1 MTSITQA
8 FLRIL
13 TCSFGSVARD
23 RYREE
28 WFADATLSSEI
39 GIGRLSVLAG
49 AAYFA
54 LFSSAP
60 LLEGNLMINTRRDV
74 RRTLAYGIG
83 LALFLTL
90 AGALF
95 LPALAL
101 AALGFLG
108 VVVTAAVIMARGT
121 SRWAYVWVAA
131 VAGVLWI
138 AAIITYWTL
147 WATAFNFA
155 DDNKTVPAAIQ
166 SGSNVALITGAA
178 AFATLISTAII
189 IQLRSGKL
197 PKAQIAQSA

>member
-1 MTSITQA
+1 
-8 FLRIL
+8 
-13 TCSFGSVARD
+13 
-23 RYREE
+23 
-28 WFADATLSSEI
+28 
-39 GIGRLSVLAG
+39 
-49 AAYFA
+49 
-54 LFSSAP
+54 
-60 LLEGNLMINTRRDV
+60 MINTRRDV

-108 VVVTAAVIMARGT
+108 VVVMAAVIMARGT

-155 DDNKTVPAAIQ
+155 DDNKAVPAAIQ

>member
-1 MTSITQA
+1 M
-8 FLRIL
+8 
-13 TCSFGSVARD
+13 VK
-23 RYREE
+23 
-28 WFADATLSSEI
+28 
-39 GIGRLSVLAG
+39 
-49 AAYFA
+49 
-54 LFSSAP
+54 
-60 LLEGNLMINTRRDV
+60 TRREV

-121 SRWAYVWVAA
+121 SRWAYVGVAA
-131 VAGVLWI
+131 VSGVLWI

-155 DDNKTVPAAIQ
+155 DDNKTVPTAIQ
-166 SGSNVALITGAA
+166 PGLKAAFITGAA
-178 AFATLISTAII
+178 AFLALVGTAIV
-189 IQLRSGKL
+189 IQHRSGKL
-197 PKAQIAQSA
+197 PKDQVIPSA

>member
-1 MTSITQA
+1 MTSTTQA
-8 FLRIL
+8 FLWIL
-13 TCSFGSVARD
+13 TCSFGSAARE

-28 WFADATLSSEI
+28 WFADVTLSSEI

-49 AAYFA
+49 ATRFA

-60 LLEGNLMINTRRDV
+60 LLEGNLMVNTRRDV

-147 WATAFNFA
+147 WATAFSFA
-155 DDNKTVPAAIQ
+155 DDNKTVPTAIQ
-166 SGSNVALITGAA
+166 SGSNAALIAGAA
-178 AFATLISTAII
+178 AFAALVGTAII

-197 PKAQIAQSA
+197 PRAQVVQSA